1 MKKVINII
9 LAICVVGL
17 AYILYGSIMGPI
29 KFDREKDHRDAL
41 VINRLIDIRSAQVEY
56 RGQNGGQYT
65 ASFDTLIN
73 FIKTGKL
80 PVIKKVGELNEN
92 QMEAGWTEPAVLAL
106 YSDAK
111 KAKNKKIADQK
122 WQEAIDAGFVKKG
135 ADGQIEFLF
144 SRDTVWVNLLDSIY
158 PDNYNADSIR
168 LVPFGNGAEFEMAVG
183 CDTTKSG
190 SYIYLFEAKTPYS
203 VYLEGLDKQELFNL
217 IQEKEQMGRY
227 PGMKVGDAESGNN
240 NAGNW
245 E

>member
-17 AYILYGSIMGPI
+17 AYILYGSIMKPI
-29 KFDREKDHRDAL
+29 KFDKEKDHRDAL

-80 PVIKKVGELNEN
+80 PIINKFGELNDT
-92 QMEAGWTEPAVLAL
+92 QMEEGWTEPAVLAL
-106 YSDAK
+106 YSEARN
-111 KAKNKKIADQK
+111 AKNKRTADQK
-122 WQEAIDAGFVKKG
+122 WQEAIDAGFVKK
-135 ADGQIEFLF
+135 DTNGQLEFLF
-144 SRDTVWVNLLDSIY
+144 SRDTVWVSLLDSIY
-158 PDNYNADSIR
+158 PKNYNADSIR
-168 LVPFGNGAEFEMAVG
+168 FVPFGKGAEFEMATG
-183 CDTTKSG
+183 CETTKSG
-190 SYIYLFEAKTPYS
+190 SLMYLFEAKTPFS
-203 VYLEGLDKQELFNL
+203 AYLSDLDRQELFNL
-217 IQEKEQMGRY
+217 SDEREQMGRY
-227 PGMKVGDAESGNN
+227 PGMKIGDAVSGNN